1 MKKVLI
7 ISPYFPP
14 ANAADM
20 QRVRM
25 SLPYF
30 LQFGWEAEVVCV
42 DMQYVDIVQD
52 SLLLESFPK
61 TIKIH
66 SVKALSKKIT
76 SKLGLGSIALR
87 SLWYYYKGVKKI
99 FNANKFDLIYFST
112 TQFPV
117 CILGALWKKKFGIPY
132 IIDMQDPWHSD
143 YYQSLPKN
151 MHPKK
156 YWFSYRLNK
165 LLEPIAMNKV
175 DGIISVSND
184 YISVLKSRYKR
195 INTIPTVVI
204 TFGANKIDL
213 EIAKRCSIS
222 SNPFSKDL
230 ISIVY
235 IGRGGNDMLAAL
247 SLLFS
252 AFKKGLA
259 LNESLFSNIRF
270 YFLGTSYA
278 AEGSGLKTI
287 TPLAEYLDI
296 GKYVVEQTN
305 RLPFYEALNLLQS
318 ANMLFIPGSNDPQY
332 TASKIY
338 PYILMEK
345 PMISIFHQNSSAV
358 TILNACVPENCTC
371 TFQDDINDNIHKITT
386 FIADVINKEFKKMT
400 YDKSAFSAYS
410 AEKMV
415 EKQVLFF
422 NKVILRN

>member
-30 LQFGWEAEVVCV
+30 LQFGWEAEIVCV
-42 DMQYVDIVQD
+42 DIQYVDIVQD
-52 SLLLESFPK
+52 PLLLESFPK

-66 SVKALSKKIT
+66 SVKALSKKNT

-87 SLWYYYKGVKKI
+87 SLWYYYTSVKKI
-99 FNANKFDLIYFST
+99 LNVNNFDLIYFST

-117 CILGALWKKKFGIPY
+117 CVLGAIWKKKFGIPY

-143 YYQSLPKN
+143 YYQSLSKN
-151 MHPKK
+151 LRPKK

-165 LLEPIAMNKV
+165 LLEPIAMNRV

-184 YISVLKSRYKR
+184 YITILQSRYKR
-195 INTIPTVVI
+195 INSIPTVVI
-204 TFGANKIDL
+204 TFGANQIDI

-222 SNPFSKDL
+222 TNLFSKGFTN
-230 ISIVY
+230 IVY
-235 IGRGGNDMLAAL
+235 IGRGGNDMQAAL
-247 SLLFS
+247 SLLFN
-252 AFKKGLA
+252 AFKNGLA
-259 LNESLFSNIRF
+259 LNETLFSNIRF

-278 AEGSGLKTI
+278 VKGNGKKTI
-287 TPLAEYLDI
+287 TPLAESLGI
-296 GKYVVEQTN
+296 GKYVVEQTD

-318 ANMLFIPGSNDPQY
+318 ANMLFIPGSNDTQY

-345 PMISIFHQNSSAV
+345 PMISIFHENSSAV

-371 TFQDDINDNIHKITT
+371 TFQDDVNVNIHKITT
-386 FIADVINKEFKKMT
+386 FIADVVIKEIKQISYNISSF
-400 YDKSAFSAYS
+400 SAFSAQ
-410 AEKMV
+410 AMV
-415 EKQVLFF
+415 QNQVLFF
-422 NKVILRN
+422 NKVIKKN